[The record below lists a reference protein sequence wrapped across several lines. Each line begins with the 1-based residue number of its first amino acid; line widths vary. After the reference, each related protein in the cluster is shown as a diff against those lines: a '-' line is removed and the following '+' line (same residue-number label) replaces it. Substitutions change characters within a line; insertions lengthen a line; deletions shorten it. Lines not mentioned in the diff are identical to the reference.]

1 MWVKLKTGF
10 ETGLETCKSKKIIKK
25 KYSLLCITT
34 GIKKLIEKTSSHTR
48 KTSSIDIKN
57 RYKRF
62 RAHVQKMLRD
72 AYSAYVSYMSQCMT
86 KPTMRFVRPAKTQI
100 SLRIRAG

>member
-34 GIKKLIEKTSSHTR
+34 GIKKLIDK
-48 KTSSIDIKN
+48 
-57 RYKRF
+57 
-62 RAHVQKMLRD
+62 
-72 AYSAYVSYMSQCMT
+72 
-86 KPTMRFVRPAKTQI
+86 
-100 SLRIRAG
+100 